1 MTLDDNQA
9 AARIDFSTLSLDELR
24 AMDPLQGRKLRI
36 GIICPYSMEYPG
48 GVQFHIL
55 DFAEELM
62 ERGHYVQ
69 VLAPGRRTKD
79 MPLWVQTTGTSFT
92 IPFNGS
98 VAHLSFFGTAGMRTR
113 RWIRQGKFDIVHL
126 HEPEVPSLSH
136 KALRPGF
143 KHPPYVATFHASFDT
158 YPKTLEMFE
167 NYLRHRTSAISQAIC
182 VSPSS
187 WRITQHYLDTSIPV
201 HIIPNGVQTQ
211 YFSQATPNPAWQG
224 TTSAPTIGF
233 LGRMGEERKGFR
245 VFAEAMRHI
254 LKFYPHARFLCA
266 GDGEEA
272 ARKILSSIDGT
283 LLQHVE
289 FLGRISDDDKARF
302 YKSLTMY
309 IAPQTGGESF
319 GIVLVEAMAAGCP
332 VVASDL
338 EAFKDVSENGKD
350 ANLFLAGQSKS
361 LAQNVIG
368 LLANKPVLDEL
379 GQKGQARSLTYE
391 WDRVDVELLDV
402 YAKALGEPEGS
413 DALEESLNATSTG
426 HSRRRGRF
434 SARLD

>member
-1 MTLDDNQA
+1 MIVRDGYPEYPDLDSMDA
-9 AARIDFSTLSLDELR
+9 SEL
-24 AMDPLQGRKLRI
+24 AGLDPLHGRKLRV

-62 ERGHYVQ
+62 ERGHHVE

-79 MPLWVQTTGTSFT
+79 MPLWVHTIGTSFS
-92 IPFNGS
+92 IKYNGS
-98 VAHLSFFGTAGMRTR
+98 VAHLSYFGAVGMRVR

-126 HEPEVPSLSH
+126 HEPEVPSLPH
-136 KALRPGF
+136 KALKPGF
-143 KHPPYVATFHASFDT
+143 RHPPYVATFHSSFDH
-158 YPKTLEMFE
+158 YPKALEVFHD
-167 NYLRHRTSAISQAIC
+167 YLHKRSFAISQAVC
-182 VSPSS
+182 VSESS
-187 WRITQHYLDTSIPV
+187 WKVAQHYLDDTIPV
-201 HIIPNGVQTQ
+201 RIIPNGVQTR
-211 YFSQATPNPAWQG
+211 FFAEAEPNPAWKG

-245 VFAEAMRHI
+245 VYAEAMRHI

-266 GDGEEA
+266 GDGEQA
-272 ARKILSSIDGT
+272 ARKILHGIDPT
-283 LLQHVE
+283 LVDHVE

-302 YKSLTMY
+302 YKSLTLY

-338 EAFKDVSENGKD
+338 PAFKAVSDNGKA

-368 LLANKPVLDEL
+368 LLANYPVLEEMSER
-379 GQKGQARSLTYE
+379 GVKRASKYE
-391 WDRVDVELLDV
+391 WDRVDVELLSV
-402 YAKALGEPEGS
+402 YA
-413 DALEESLNATSTG
+413 DALAGTTPFTASQGVSDGRAG
-426 HSRRRGRF
+426 RRGRF
-434 SARLD
+434 SSRLDE

>member
-1 MTLDDNQA
+1 
-9 AARIDFSTLSLDELR
+9 
-24 AMDPLQGRKLRI
+24 
-36 GIICPYSMEYPG
+36 MEYPG

-79 MPLWVQTTGTSFT
+79 MPLWVQTTGTSFS

-98 VAHLSFFGTAGMRTR
+98 VAHLSFFGTAGMRVR

-126 HEPEVPSLSH
+126 HEPEVPSLPH

-143 KHPPYVATFHASFDT
+143 SHPPYVATFHASFDT
-158 YPKTLEMFE
+158 YPKTLETFE
-167 NYLRHRTSAISQAIC
+167 NYLRNRTAAISQAIC

-187 WRITQHYLDTSIPV
+187 WRIAQHYLDPSIPV
-201 HIIPNGVQTQ
+201 HIIPNGVQTR
-211 YFSQATPNPAWQG
+211 YFADAEPNPAWQG

-266 GDGEEA
+266 GDGEDA
-272 ARKILSSIDGT
+272 ARKILASIDPT
-283 LLQHVE
+283 LENHVE

-302 YKSLTMY
+302 YKSLTLY

-338 EAFKDVSENGKD
+338 EAFKDVSDNGKA

-379 GQKGQARSLTYE
+379 GQKGRERSLTYE

-402 YAKALGEPEGS
+402 YARALS
-413 DALEESLNATSTG
+413 DAGTG
-426 HSRRRGRF
+426 DAAQGGAAGGQDAEGDGSAADGSGHRHGRRRGRF
-434 SARLD
+434 SARLE

>member
-1 MTLDDNQA
+1 
-9 AARIDFSTLSLDELR
+9 
-24 AMDPLQGRKLRI
+24 
-36 GIICPYSMEYPG
+36 
-48 GVQFHIL
+48 
-55 DFAEELM
+55 
-62 ERGHYVQ
+62 
-69 VLAPGRRTKD
+69 
-79 MPLWVQTTGTSFT
+79 
-92 IPFNGS
+92 
-98 VAHLSFFGTAGMRTR
+98 
-113 RWIRQGKFDIVHL
+113 
-126 HEPEVPSLSH
+126 
-136 KALRPGF
+136 
-143 KHPPYVATFHASFDT
+143 
-158 YPKTLEMFE
+158 
-167 NYLRHRTSAISQAIC
+167 
-182 VSPSS
+182 
-187 WRITQHYLDTSIPV
+187 
-201 HIIPNGVQTQ
+201 
-211 YFSQATPNPAWQG
+211 
-224 TTSAPTIGF
+224 
-233 LGRMGEERKGFR
+233 
-245 VFAEAMRHI
+245 MRHI

-283 LLQHVE
+283 LSQHVE

-350 ANLFLAGQSKS
+350 VNLFLAGQSKS

-402 YAKALGEPEGS
+402 YAKALGEPQTA
-413 DALEESLNATSTG
+413 DTLEESLSTTHTG